1 MNTSLKINA
10 KNRTIELSN
19 TFAKAASLFGSEEYR
34 QLQEARRDYP
44 SYRVVTVKQK
54 GTGNADFANL
64 SFNYMDKYVKA
75 HDISDDLKAEYRS
88 LRSLGENWEKDENGF
103 AADYKDVKDW
113 FLNTFSEFEQARKE
127 RLELLKKIK
136 QEKAKRLAARKR
148 AA

>member
-1 MNTSLKINA
+1 MNAITINA

-64 SFNYMDKYVKA
+64 SFNYIVFCKPLM
-75 HDISDDLKAEYRS
+75 
-88 LRSLGENWEKDENGF
+88 
-103 AADYKDVKDW
+103 
-113 FLNTFSEFEQARKE
+113 
-127 RLELLKKIK
+127 
-136 QEKAKRLAARKR
+136 
-148 AA
+148 